1 MFKKLLLAD
10 DSVTMQ
16 KVVELILADEGFE
29 IKAAMNGEEAL
40 TIIPSFEPNIIL
52 ADVDMPK
59 VNGYQ
64 LCEKIKQDPSTFHTP
79 VILLVGAFEPFDE
92 NLAKQVK
99 ADDFLIKPF
108 ESKELVGKVYAVLKS
123 TASAGHGVP
132 VTEAVE
138 AEEAPEEDLWEKE
151 EILET
156 EEAGGL
162 SKEEA
167 VVGEEEI
174 FETVEEKEVAVN
186 AGPTETAQ
194 PVVKEAITVEE
205 AGINEMELLSKDELK
220 AIFEK
225 SVHDTISSLSSSLD
239 IKEAVLS
246 SLIPLLKDSV
256 EKVVPDLTEKIL
268 RESLESP
275 LKSIIEEIK
284 RAIDETVYDLTEKAL
299 KEMLKDYLSTLTTE
313 VEKVIWKAVP
323 DVAEA
328 IISKEIERIRSE
340 F

>member
-1 MFKKLLLAD
+1 MVKKLLLAD

-40 TIIPSFEPNIIL
+40 NIIPSFEPDIIL

-64 LCEKIKQDPSTFHTP
+64 LCEKIKQDTSTFHIP
-79 VILLVGAFEPFDE
+79 VILLAGAFEPFDE

-99 ADDFLIKPF
+99 ADDFIIKPF
-108 ESKELVGKVYAVLKS
+108 ESKELVGKVYAVLES
-123 TASAGHGVP
+123 TALAEYGVP
-132 VTEAVE
+132 ITEVAG
-138 AEEAPEEDLWEKE
+138 AEEVPEEDLWEME

-156 EEAGGL
+156 EARGL
-162 SKEEA
+162 PGEETG
-167 VVGEEEI
+167 VREEEI
-174 FETVEEKEVAVN
+174 FEITEEKEVAVS
-186 AGPTETAQ
+186 AGPKAQ
-194 PVVKEAITVEE
+194 PEVKEAITVEE
-205 AGINEMELLSKDELK
+205 AGIYEVELPSKDELK

-225 SVHDTISSLSSSLD
+225 TVHDTISSLSSSLD

-246 SLIPLLKDSV
+246 SLMPLLKDSV
-256 EKVVPDLTEKIL
+256 EKMVPDLTEKIL
-268 RESLESP
+268 RESLDSP
-275 LKSIIEEIK
+275 LKSITEEIK
-284 RAIDETVYDLTEKAL
+284 RAIDETVYDLTEKTL
-299 KEMLKDYLSTLTTE
+299 KEMVKDYLSTLTTE